1 MPDAVRAPV
10 PPRPAVPDDPVDRI
24 RVKRVYR
31 AARVSD
37 GKRILVDR
45 LWPRGVSKDR
55 ARLDRWCKE
64 IAPSDA
70 LRRWFHADPQDWDAF
85 ERRYRAELA
94 TQPELLRELVALTAT
109 DVVTLL
115 FGSKDEERN
124 NATVLAEVLREEIVR
139 ARRAG

>member
-1 MPDAVRAPV
+1 MPDPVSPV
-10 PPRPAVPDDPVDRI
+10 PPVPPVPEDPADRI
-24 RVKRVYR
+24 RIKRVYR

-37 GKRILVDR
+37 GRRILVDR

-64 IAPSDA
+64 IAPSAA
-70 LRRWFHADPQDWDAF
+70 LRHWFHAGPQDWGEF

-94 TQPELLRELVALTAT
+94 AQPGMLRELVALTAT

-124 NATVLAEVLREEIVR
+124 NAAVLAEVLREEIVR
-139 ARRAG
+139 GRRAG

>member
-1 MPDAVRAPV
+1 MPVKIKRIYE
-10 PPRPAVPDDPVDRI
+10 PPAADD
-24 RVKRVYR
+24 
-31 AARVSD
+31 
-37 GKRILVDR
+37 GQRILVDR

-70 LRRWFHADPQDWDAF
+70 LRHWFHAGPQDWDEF

-94 TQPELLRELVALTAT
+94 AQPGMLRELVALTAT

-124 NATVLAEVLREEIVR
+124 NAAVLAEVLREEIVR
-139 ARRAG
+139 GRRAG